1 MYYHDYKTLHDDIIN
16 AKESAPS
23 IMKSENIKVRNS
35 FGVVGVMAGLFCVIL
50 LVCGFLKMTG
60 SYFAER
66 KMDNIIENYN
76 PTKIEWLEN
85 AAAEQMKSSIES
97 EKQNIY
103 NKVFEFL
110 SKEGDTLNYSETVVL
125 VNLLTQMNNTKF
137 INDSVDQMLLSVD
150 QKELSSCIENT
161 VTGLPNCSSD
171 GYKIAV
177 QIYNAQKRQNLLECY
192 NMLVDN
198 TDNKNLNR
206 LVSRL
211 AQDLNHDEQINSI
224 AEQELKSDSNYTL
237 LTEYETDMKLSE
249 LKIQLNKH
257 LII

>member
-1 MYYHDYKTLHDDIIN
+1 M
-16 AKESAPS
+16 
-23 IMKSENIKVRNS
+23 
-35 FGVVGVMAGLFCVIL
+35 
-50 LVCGFLKMTG
+50 
-60 SYFAER
+60 
-66 KMDNIIENYN
+66 
-76 PTKIEWLEN
+76 
-85 AAAEQMKSSIES
+85 
-97 EKQNIY
+97 
-103 NKVFEFL
+103 